1 MFFFVVLKIVIAF
14 EHSERAH
21 TNTETGK
28 WQECQWVL
36 GHTHTHRDT
45 HTATHIP
52 YVCISDT
59 LRLYIIKHRTR
70 DYVRL
75 DNGIKS
81 GAELFLQFHLGMCLG
96 LCVCVCVCSLILW
109 SSACP
114 VRPMHMDLYSCE
126 CVCICVLWVYDVDET
141 WPDDGHY
148 LHIWP
153 EYSHIQIINEKY
165 MVIQLST
172 VYSHTICRPNE
183 FFQTG
188 WNV

>member
-96 LCVCVCVCSLILW
+96 LCVCMFVNFMVQCVSSPSYAHGFVFVCVC
-109 SSACP
+109 
-114 VRPMHMDLYSCE
+114 M
-126 CVCICVLWVYDVDET
+126 CICVLWVYDVDET
-141 WPDDGHY
+141 WPDDDHY
-148 LHIWP
+148 LHI
-153 EYSHIQIINEKY
+153 
-165 MVIQLST
+165 
-172 VYSHTICRPNE
+172 
-183 FFQTG
+183 
-188 WNV
+188 